1 MNQQENSRHH
11 AAARL
16 SSPQSSNS
24 PAGTPRA
31 GALRA
36 GIDVKAMILAGLL
49 LAAVAAP
56 IWPTAPAGSPGA
68 VAQPAPVHS
77 PNDALPWPGGARP
90 ARETAAGARVSVSP
104 PSGSVTSD
112 EPVSKKPSLPAAKP
126 ATAVAAAK
134 PAVAAV
140 AKPAAP
146 APAPVPAPPKAAAPA
161 PAPVAPPK
169 AAAPAPAPKV
179 AAPVLAPAPAPA
191 PPLAPAPPPPP
202 APAPAVRTIYV
213 AGAGGQAL
221 VDSCIGPIH
230 FTPTDGYSLFITEHD
245 FCGGWARFSGIQVGE
260 RVDLPGYGS
269 YTVAGRG
276 QVPNGGTT
284 NDVAA
289 VFGGFPRA
297 VLQTCIPGTTQM
309 LVIALN

>member
-36 GIDVKAMILAGLL
+36 GIDVKALILAGLL

-77 PNDALPWPGGARP
+77 PNDAMPWPGGTRP
-90 ARETAAGARVSVSP
+90 GWETAAGARASVSP

-140 AKPAAP
+140 PKPA

-179 AAPVLAPAPAPA
+179 AAPVLAPAPAP
-191 PPLAPAPPPPP
+191 P
-202 APAPAVRTIYV
+202 PAPAVRTIYV

>member
-36 GIDVKAMILAGLL
+36 GIDVKALILAGLL

-77 PNDALPWPGGARP
+77 PNDAMPWPGGARP
-90 ARETAAGARVSVSP
+90 AWETAAGARASVSP
-104 PSGSVTSD
+104 PRGSVTSD

-126 ATAVAAAK
+126 ATAVAAAR

-140 AKPAAP
+140 PKPA

-179 AAPVLAPAPAPA
+179 AAPVVAPAPA
-191 PPLAPAPPPPP
+191 PP
-202 APAPAVRTIYV
+202 PAPAVRTIYV

>member
-1 MNQQENSRHH
+1 MNQQENTRHH

-36 GIDVKAMILAGLL
+36 GIDVKALILAGLL

-77 PNDALPWPGGARP
+77 PNDAMPWPGGARP
-90 ARETAAGARVSVSP
+90 GWETAAGARASVSP
-104 PSGSVTSD
+104 SSGSVTSD

-140 AKPAAP
+140 PKPA

-179 AAPVLAPAPAPA
+179 AAPVLAPAPAP
-191 PPLAPAPPPPP
+191 P
-202 APAPAVRTIYV
+202 PAPAVRTIYV

>member
-1 MNQQENSRHH
+1 MNQQDKTSQRN
-11 AAARL
+11 AARL
-16 SSPQSSNS
+16 FNPQR
-24 PAGTPRA
+24 GTLRTGVDVRA
-31 GALRA
+31 L
-36 GIDVKAMILAGLL
+36 ILAGLL

-56 IWPTAPAGSPGA
+56 IWPVAPASQSPGA
-68 VAQPAPVHS
+68 SAQSVPVPAPDDGV
-77 PNDALPWPGGARP
+77 PWPGSAR
-90 ARETAAGARVSVSP
+90 RVWDMAAGVPAPLSRPSASTAVEQPVAKKASP
-104 PSGSVTSD
+104 
-112 EPVSKKPSLPAAKP
+112 PAAKP
-126 ATAVAAAK
+126 AAPPK
-134 PAVAAV
+134 PAVAAPV
-140 AKPAAP
+140 AAPPKPAAP
-146 APAPVPAPPKAAAPA
+146 APATPAAAPVAPVAEPKAAAPA
-161 PAPVAPPK
+161 PPK
-169 AAAPAPAPKV
+169 PAPKV
-179 AAPVLAPAPAPA
+179 VAPVVA
-191 PPLAPAPPPPP
+191 PPP
-202 APAPAVRTIYV
+202 APAPASPPAPAPAPTVRTIYI

-269 YTVAGRG
+269 YTVGARG